1 MPVLV
6 KTNEWFCPW
15 MDRNRVYP
23 HWTLRWREGYGCW
36 SPSDSLCEYRPFS
49 FSSLD
54 EPCPHITFTI
64 HIHIDLLI
72 TGQCEY
78 GTLPPN
84 IYWTLLSRYNPNES
98 FFYILGKADKPSN
111 LTSRHTKAS
120 LNGWFWSGT
129 ESKGLVVSLVKAHEK
144 GTDPRSPNLNGV
156 KRTAILM
163 ALDTLRNNLVSS
175 HLNQRTWAVL
185 KPARSFHMIWS
196 LEVWHLHLVSLLLPS
211 NELELEDAYLV
222 TYSRWFLVCPWN
234 LPTHTK
240 DVRMC
245 GHTSSAPWS
254 SRKSSCV
261 WLDECIT

>member
-54 EPCPHITFTI
+54 CIEPCPHITLVPLSTYI
-64 HIHIDLLI
+64 LI
-72 TGQCEY
+72 YLSLGNVNTGPY
-78 GTLPPN
+78 HRIYIWHFFHGTTQTNLFF
-84 IYWTLLSRYNPNES
+84 IYWERQISQ
-98 FFYILGKADKPSN
+98 GN

-175 HLNQRTWAVL
+175 HLNQRTWASKL
-185 KPARSFHMIWS
+185 NKEKARSS
-196 LEVWHLHLVSLLLPS
+196 LRLR
-211 NELELEDAYLV
+211 A
-222 TYSRWFLVCPWN
+222 
-234 LPTHTK
+234 
-240 DVRMC
+240 
-245 GHTSSAPWS
+245 
-254 SRKSSCV
+254 
-261 WLDECIT
+261 